1 MPRETDIQSNER
13 INSIVYIFGAGVNS
27 SINKYILYNDDEL
40 RFQSQILARVFSS
53 KPKPPVTTKFGTI
66 NDAQSKTQ
74 MKSAT
79 NVKSYYI
86 NNKLYYVGL
95 LDFFYIDL
103 TNFDGNTIIDSSKWV
118 QVNNTPGYIYVDTFD
133 TTLNKWETNTSF
145 TGKPSQYFEDFKPW
159 TFDGSTKKAY
169 SLQEISGLIDI
180 FDTVNLVWSNSSLM
194 PQIYKTFATSSL
206 SALYGP
212 SQVLSSNGQILYF
225 PSESSSTL
233 YPTSDTTMTT
243 ILSYNI
249 ITNSWQFINST
260 GQIPNK
266 RSDYTAVSTSDG
278 RVIIYGG
285 TSNKL
290 SATPSIVVLNTSN
303 YMWSTPSEVNPV
315 GPLTSHSAAMVNN
328 YMIASFGIN
337 VTERNIEKQYNKN
350 VYKLDISN
358 PLTYKWS
365 LLSYYNDNLSK
376 PIPSLPPLVTHGIPS
391 TGSSNNS
398 PSSDSSSSNNILPI
412 VIGIGAGVLLIGILS
427 FGGFLLYK
435 NIRLRPKYIPTPGSN
450 QLL

>member
-13 INSIVYIFGAGVNS
+13 IHSIVYIFVSLLFNY
-27 SINKYILYNDDEL
+27 INFAHCWFFTGGSNI
-40 RFQSQILARVFSS
+40 
-53 KPKPPVTTKFGTI
+53 
-66 NDAQSKTQ
+66 
-74 MKSAT
+74 
-79 NVKSYYI
+79 KSYYI

-118 QVNNTPGYIYVDTFD
+118 KVNNTPDYSISKSPFLGGNANVKLFFVTVSSIGTSAGVYVDAFD
-133 TTLNKWETNTSF
+133 TTLNKWVTNNSF
-145 TGKPSQYFEDFKPW
+145 TGKPTQFFEDFKSW
-159 TFDGSTKKAY
+159 TFDENTKKAY

-180 FDTVNLVWSNSSLM
+180 FDTVNLMWSNSSLI
-194 PQIYKTFATSSL
+194 PQIYKTFAASSL

-212 SQVLSSNGQILYF
+212 SQVLLSNGQILYF

-233 YPTSDTTMTT
+233 YPTIDTTMTS
-243 ILSYNI
+243 ILSYSI

-266 RSDYTAVSTSDG
+266 RSDYTAVSTLDG

-290 SATPSIVVLNTSN
+290 SATPSIAVLNTSN
-303 YMWSTPSEVNPV
+303 YMWSTLSEVNPV
-315 GPLTSHSAAMVNN
+315 GPLTSHSATMVNN
-328 YMIASFGIN
+328 YMIAAFGN
-337 VTERNIEKQYNKN
+337 YNCFTF
-350 VYKLDISN
+350 YKRYIKEIITFIVFIS
-358 PLTYKWS
+358 
-365 LLSYYNDNLSK
+365 
-376 PIPSLPPLVTHGIPS
+376 SLPPLATHGIPS
-391 TGSSNNS
+391 TSSSNNS
-398 PSSDSSSSNNILPI
+398 SSNSSSSNNILPI

-435 NIRLRPKYIPTPGSN
+435 NTRSKTKYIPTPGSN